1 MNLSAIT
8 LFGYNFKQLSV
19 NSIIEAAKFEPW
31 PTFENNINE
40 IKDNHLEIIASAVM
54 NVSGITLFDGNLE
67 QLSMN
72 IRIEAEKF
80 EPEPTFGNNI
90 NEIKYN
96 PLKGIT
102 IIDMNLSSI
111 TSNKLSSSSERL
123 KLDIMP

>member
-1 MNLSAIT
+1 
-8 LFGYNFKQLSV
+8 
-19 NSIIEAAKFEPW
+19 
-31 PTFENNINE
+31 
-40 IKDNHLEIIASAVM
+40 M